1 MIPIVD
7 LVAQYRLLKADI
19 DAAIEAVLRD
29 GKYVLG
35 PAVES
40 FERDFAEYCGTSH
53 AVGTNS
59 GTSALHVALLAAG
72 VRPGD
77 EVITVPFTFI
87 ATVAAIDTH
96 CALYVP
102 PCTTPPVAKR
112 SRRSAR
118 PASAAT
124 GKPLAIA
131 LPKVARSGVTSNRS
145 WAPPAARRKPVMT
158 SSKMRIVPN
167 RVHASRAPSR

>member
-40 FERDFAEYCGTSH
+40 FEHDFAEYCGTSH

-87 ATVAAIDTH
+87 ATVAAIEYAGARPVLVDIGPITTRWTLRRSS
-96 CALYVP
+96 APLP
-102 PCTTPPVAKR
+102 RGRGQLFPCTCSV
-112 SRRSAR
+112 SRQQWPTS
-118 PASAAT
+118 ST
-124 GKPLAIA
+124 LLVAIA
-131 LPKVARSGVTSNRS
+131 SL
-145 WAPPAARRKPVMT
+145 
-158 SSKMRIVPN
+158 
-167 RVHASRAPSR
+167 